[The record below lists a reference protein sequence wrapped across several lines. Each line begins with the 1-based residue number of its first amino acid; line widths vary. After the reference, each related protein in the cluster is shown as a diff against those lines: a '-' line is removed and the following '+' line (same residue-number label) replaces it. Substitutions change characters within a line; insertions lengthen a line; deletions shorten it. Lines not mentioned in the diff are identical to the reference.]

1 MSAVSVIY
9 NLDDRPV
16 EHGELQAL
24 LEALKHRG
32 DDGSGI
38 WLEGAVGMG
47 HRMRWTTPESL
58 REKLPW
64 KSPESSSVIT
74 CDARIDNRD
83 QLIPQLPFSNR
94 PVDEIT
100 DSEIILRAY
109 ERWGED
115 CLPKLI
121 GDFVFAI
128 WDAREKKLFCARD
141 PLGIKHFYY
150 YHKPGAYF
158 ALASEIKALL
168 KLANVPRELD
178 EDGLADYLS
187 INTED
192 KELTLYKDILRLP
205 PTSALC
211 LSQGGLRVWEY
222 WQPKEQEIRFR
233 TSSEYHDAFR
243 EKLTEAVECRMR
255 SAYPIG
261 STLSGGLDSSAV
273 VCLASRYLNANG
285 KPPLET
291 FSGIFPTVAKVD
303 PRIDETRYIRSV
315 VEKTGCRPHYVNVDD
330 VSPLQNVEMIV
341 KHADHPVGYVNLY
354 MVSEIYKTAQREN
367 VRVMLSGH
375 DGDCTVS
382 YGYEDFEM
390 LARRGRYFRLVK
402 EATALGKNIP
412 SKGHSIKHL
421 VWRRGI
427 KPTIPLVMIGLGRFL
442 LGRETPDQAESSI
455 HFPLHM
461 ESINPDFT
469 DKHKLKER
477 IVNFRKNAFPE
488 NISNTLSHWRVLTS
502 GMTSLNLEL
511 NENLSEAYGIEPR
524 HPFYDRRLIEFC
536 INLPP
541 GQRLYR
547 GWTRSIFRFAMQGIL
562 PPEVQWRTGKANLGA
577 HVKVNLFKY
586 KSEAL
591 DRIAKKSLK
600 KLEKYIDVEKLITA
614 YRSCQSEPNKK
625 DAEVMLI
632 LTSVYLL
639 NWLEQSGFAEN

>member
-1 MSAVSVIY
+1 MSAVSVLY
-9 NLDDRPV
+9 NLNGRPAQ
-16 EHGELQAL
+16 HCELEAVL
-24 LEALKHRG
+24 DALKHRG

-38 WLEGAVGMG
+38 WIDGPVGLG

-58 REKLPW
+58 IETLPW

-83 QLIPQLPFSNR
+83 QLIPQLPFTNKST
-94 PVDEIT
+94 DEIT

-115 CLPKLI
+115 CLPRLV

-128 WDAREKKLFCARD
+128 WDSSRKRLFCARD

-150 YHKPGAYF
+150 YYKPGVAF

-168 KLANVPRELD
+168 RLAVVPCELN
-178 EDGLADYLS
+178 EDGLADYLA
-187 INTED
+187 IHTED
-192 KELTLYKDILRLP
+192 KEQTLYKGVLRLP
-205 PTSALC
+205 SASALS
-211 LSQGGLRVWEY
+211 LSQGGFRIWEY
-222 WQPKEQEIRFR
+222 WQPKEQEVRLR
-233 TSSEYHDAFR
+233 NSSEYHEAFR
-243 EKLTEAVECRMR
+243 EKLTEAVDCRLR

-273 VCLASRYLNANG
+273 VCIASRQLRKEG

-291 FSGIFPTVAKVD
+291 FSGIFPSVAKVD

-315 VEKTGCRPHYVNVDD
+315 VDTSGCRPHFVNVDD
-330 VSPLQNVEMIV
+330 VSPLKNLDMIV
-341 KHADHPVGYVNLY
+341 GHADHPVGYVNLY
-354 MVSEIYKTAQREN
+354 MSSEIYRAAQREN

-382 YGYEDFEM
+382 YGYEDFEL
-390 LARRGRYFRLVK
+390 LARRGRYLRLVR
-402 EATALGKNIP
+402 EAIALGKNIP
-412 SKGHSIKHL
+412 SKGHTIKHL

-427 KPTIPLVMIGLGRFL
+427 KPTIPLAMIGLWRSLRGRKAP
-442 LGRETPDQAESSI
+442 EPVESPV
-455 HFPLHM
+455 HFPLHL
-461 ESINPDFT
+461 ESINPKFRSRQALERRILDSRERDFPN
-469 DKHKLKER
+469 D
-477 IVNFRKNAFPE
+477 
-488 NISNTLSHWRVLTS
+488 ISNALFHWRVLTS
-502 GMTSLNLEL
+502 GLTSLNLEF
-511 NENLSEAYGIEPR
+511 NEHLSEAFGIEPR

-536 INLPP
+536 VNLPP

-547 GWTRSIFRFAMQGIL
+547 GWTRSIFRFAMEGIL
-562 PPEVQWRTGKANLGA
+562 PPDVQWRTGKANLGA

-591 DRIAKKSLK
+591 DRITENSLK
-600 KLEKYIDVEKLITA
+600 GLEKYLDTELLRNA
-614 YRSCQSEPNKK
+614 YRSCQSDPNKK
-625 DAEVMLI
+625 DAEVMLV

-639 NWLEQSGFAEN
+639 NWLERSGFAGN